1 MPTNRIPQRARRQLL
16 LTVAAGCATPALWR
30 SAWAQGA
37 ETLPVTPQQRAT
49 AQQVARQGGV
59 PLGELA
65 PGAPDSHVVRRGDTL
80 WDISARFLRSP
91 WRWPELWGMNREQI
105 RNPHLIYPGQ
115 VLVLEK
121 IDGRA
126 RLRVGQWRDGSG
138 GTVKLSPRVRAEPYL
153 GDQIAAVPMHLLAP
167 FLNEAIVM
175 ESNALEAAPR
185 IVAVQ
190 EGRVMLTRGD
200 TAYVVG
206 DLQDI
211 RDWRVFR
218 QAVPLHDPLTKEL
231 LGYEARYLGVAEYVR
246 QGGLIPAADG
256 KEALLMPASIVL
268 REVREE
274 VSAGDRLARMPARE
288 FVDYAPHAPATAIDG
303 RVVSIYGDA
312 LSAGQNQIVSINKGA
327 SDGIER
333 GHVLALWR
341 AGATVVD
348 KTDPKRQLLQLPDE
362 RDGVM
367 FVFRTFER
375 VSYALVLQAR
385 QPIRIGDRFTQPD

>member
-1 MPTNRIPQRARRQLL
+1 
-16 LTVAAGCATPALWR
+16 
-30 SAWAQGA
+30 
-37 ETLPVTPQQRAT
+37 
-49 AQQVARQGGV
+49 
-59 PLGELA
+59 
-65 PGAPDSHVVRRGDTL
+65 
-80 WDISARFLRSP
+80 
-91 WRWPELWGMNREQI
+91 
-105 RNPHLIYPGQ
+105 
-115 VLVLEK
+115 
-121 IDGRA
+121 
-126 RLRVGQWRDGSG
+126 
-138 GTVKLSPRVRAEPYL
+138 
-153 GDQIAAVPMHLLAP
+153 
-167 FLNEAIVM
+167 
-175 ESNALEAAPR
+175 
-185 IVAVQ
+185 
-190 EGRVMLTRGD
+190 MLTRGD

-274 VSAGDRLARMPARE
+274 VSAGDRLARMPARD